1 MARPRGAARS
11 RRHTPPLDK
20 PSRSGLLALRRF
32 HDGLQTPALIRLLVR
47 TEKEEISTG
56 QKKLST
62 YSFTITKRPPG
73 RRQSARAT
81 PASPRHP
88 KKKSHLETRNF
99 QMRFLFLAE
108 HGNKRAASASPTRDT
123 WHRPPRH
130 PRLHQNSSWKP
141 FDFSSAYFSAL
152 KLKRLA
158 SLRCEGLAV
167 SPVSSSMP
175 SRLILL

>member
-11 RRHTPPLDK
+11 RRHAPPLDK
-20 PSRSGLLALRRF
+20 PGRSGLLALRRF
-32 HDGLQTPALIRLLVR
+32 HDGLQTSALVRLLVR

-62 YSFTITKRPPG
+62 YSFTITKRSPG

-88 KKKSHLETRNF
+88 KKKSHLEPEISKCDFFFGRTWQQTGRE
-99 QMRFLFLAE
+99 RIP
-108 HGNKRAASASPTRDT
+108 NKRHTAEAA
-123 WHRPPRH
+123 PP

-167 SPVSSSMP
+167 LPVSSSMP
-175 SRLILL
+175 RRLILL

>member
-56 QKKLST
+56 QK
-62 YSFTITKRPPG
+62 TINLFFHHHQAAARPPAE
-73 RRQSARAT
+73 RTRHARISTTSQKEIAFG
-81 PASPRHP
+81 
-88 KKKSHLETRNF
+88 TRNF

-108 HGNKRAASASPTRDT
+108 HGIKRAASASPTRDT
-123 WHRPPRH
+123 RQRPPR

-167 SPVSSSMP
+167 SPVSSSIP
-175 SRLILL
+175 RRLILL